1 MKNMKSIIALA
12 SFLFAVTLVIP
23 ALLVLPY
30 KDRGAE
36 GSLGEKLQQAPVEEN
51 GNAADAA
58 VDIAVYRTG
67 LKKVEKLPLNKYLE
81 GVVAAEMPAEFEE
94 EALKAQALAARTYIV
109 KQLMAEENTGLPGG
123 AQVSDTVI
131 HQVYKNDADLKKAW
145 GRDYNWKKKKISEAV
160 RSTDGQILTYNGKVI
175 TATFFSTSNG
185 FTENSEDYW
194 ENAFPYLR
202 SVESPWDR
210 KSPKFKD
217 RMSISVFDFERRL
230 GVKVGNSKTI
240 GKIIGRT
247 AGNRVG
253 KVDFNGKILSGR
265 KIRDELDLRSSDFTW
280 ERHGD
285 EILITTRG
293 FGHGVGMSQY
303 GANGMA
309 AEGKTYQQIVKYYY
323 KGIEISPADNLLATV
338 TASARK

>member
-30 KDRGAE
+30 KDKGVDGR
-36 GSLGEKLQQAPVEEN
+36 LGEKPQQAPVEEN
-51 GNAADAA
+51 RKAADSA
-58 VDIAVYRTG
+58 VEIAVYRTG
-67 LKKVEKLPLNKYLE
+67 LKEVEKVPLNKYLE

-109 KQLMAEENTGLPGG
+109 KQLMAGEKAGLPGG
-123 AQVSDTVI
+123 AQVSDTEF
-131 HQVYKNDADLKKAW
+131 HQVYKSDADLKRAW
-145 GRDYNWKKKKISEAV
+145 GKDYGWKKKKIVEAV
-160 RSTDGQILTYNGKVI
+160 RSTDGQILTYNGKAI
-175 TATFFSTSNG
+175 YAQFFSTSNG
-185 FTENSEDYW
+185 FTENSEEYW

-202 SVESPWDR
+202 SVASPWDK

-217 RMSISVFDFERRL
+217 RMSISVSDFEKRL
-230 GVKVGNSKTI
+230 GVKVGTSKTI
-240 GKIIGRT
+240 GKITGRT
-247 AGNRVG
+247 AGNRISRVE
-253 KVDFNGKILSGR
+253 FNGRVLSGR
-265 KIRDELDLRSSDFTW
+265 EIREELELRSSDFSW
-280 ERHGD
+280 ERHGNQ
-285 EILITTRG
+285 IIITTRG

-309 AEGKTYQQIVKYYY
+309 SEGKTYQEIVKYYY